1 MRTARLVCA
10 VVLLAACVAGAVSAD
25 ISLEYAIRAAY
36 LAKFAPFIEWPDSAF
51 ATPGAAIN
59 ICILGS
65 DPFGAALDRAAASV
79 TGGRPLLVRRLAS
92 PELASACQ
100 ILYLAN
106 NEAAAS
112 LPAGLSERPVVTVS
126 EAGGAGMIAFV
137 VDGNHVRFDID
148 DDAAQ
153 HSGIHISSKLLSL
166 AHAVKHKAAAP

>member
-1 MRTARLVCA
+1 VA
-10 VVLLAACVAGAVSAD
+10 LAGVASAD

-36 LAKFAPFIEWPDSAF
+36 LAKFVPFIDWPDSAF
-51 ATPGAAIN
+51 ATPGTPIT
-59 ICILGS
+59 ICLLGG

-79 TGGRPLLVRRLAS
+79 TGGRPLQVRRLAS

-106 NEAAAS
+106 DEAAAS
-112 LPAGLSERPVVTVS
+112 LPAGLGDRPVLTVS

-148 DDAAQ
+148 NDAAQ

-166 AHAVKHKAAAP
+166 AHLVRHKAGAP